1 MRIVESRE
9 ISVAIEKQEILA
21 RYLTQ
26 TKSKKKKKNCGTFA
40 HLHQAKINDSAD
52 ADLT

>member
-21 RYLTQ
+21 G
-26 TKSKKKKKNCGTFA
+26 TKFDPNKKQKKNGGTFA